1 MGIPRIFT
9 TPPSA
14 TLENLIVVFL
24 IQLTVGLGLPWVFN
38 SLPKTQVLFALIG
51 LALLFDQLEGP

>member
-14 TLENLIVVFL
+14 SLEYLITVFL
-24 IQLTVGLGLPWVFN
+24 IQLAVGLGLPWGFK
-38 SLPKTQVLFALIG
+38 SLPKTQVLSALIG
-51 LALLFDQLEGP
+51 RADSALS